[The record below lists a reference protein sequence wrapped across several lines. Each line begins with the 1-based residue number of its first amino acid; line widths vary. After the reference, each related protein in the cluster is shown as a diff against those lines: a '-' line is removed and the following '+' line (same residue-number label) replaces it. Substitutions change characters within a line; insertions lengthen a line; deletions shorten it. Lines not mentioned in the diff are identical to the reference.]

1 MVEVALYGRVSTVDK
16 GQEVENQLAEL
27 RRFAASQ
34 GWTIYAEYVDHET
47 GKHAERPRFRDLFND
62 ASKRRFDVVL
72 FWALDRFTREGALE
86 TLQHLNV
93 LSGYGVGFRSFSEP
107 YLDSCGIF
115 KDAVIA
121 ILGTIAKQE
130 RVRISQRV
138 RAGLERARANGTRT
152 GRAIGRPTVVF
163 RRDTVAEMRSNG
175 VSWREIARRTGV
187 SVRTL
192 RRTSD
197 THAVPLGGVAKP
209 IYTAVAACGTS

>member
-1 MVEVALYGRVSTVDK
+1 MAVQVALYARVSTADK

-34 GWTIYAEYVDHET
+34 GWAIAGEYIDHET
-47 GKHAERPRFRDLFND
+47 GKHADRPRFRALFSD

-86 TLQHLNV
+86 TLHHLNT
-93 LSGYGVGFRSFSEP
+93 LSTYGVGFRSFTEP

-130 RVRISQRV
+130 RLRISQRV
-138 RAGLERARANGTRT
+138 RAGLDRARANGTRT
-152 GRAIGRPTVVF
+152 GQPIGRPKVVF
-163 RRDTVAEMRSNG
+163 RRDSIAELRANG
-175 VSWREIARRTGV
+175 VSWREIARRTGA
-187 SVRTL
+187 SVRTI
-192 RRTSD
+192 RRVLSAET
-197 THAVPLGGVAKP
+197 ACPYVAKP
-209 IYTAVAACGTS
+209 SVTDAGVNGPE